1 MEAQTGEIKKKKGAP
16 CLSMRHEPRS
26 GKERREGVNFE

>member
-1 MEAQTGEIKKKKGAP
+1 MEAQTGEIKKNGAP

-26 GKERREGVNFE
+26 GKERRGGVNFE